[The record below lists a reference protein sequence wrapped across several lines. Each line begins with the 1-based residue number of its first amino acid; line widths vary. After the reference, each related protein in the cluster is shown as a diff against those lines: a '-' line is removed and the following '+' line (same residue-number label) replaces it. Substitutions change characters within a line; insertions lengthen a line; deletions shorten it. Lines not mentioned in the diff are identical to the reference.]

1 VIFLKPQAAQ
11 VSHCCR
17 SATWCWMGIFTE
29 KLSKGKPYLVWN
41 HSWSSTCLWD
51 KILSYCDDHCIA
63 ENFNELLVHESHVP
77 CSKKPNSPRSILLN
91 GQKFL
96 DKQMNRA
103 MLSSDTE
110 QVFQTTNY
118 AHSLCKHQ
126 SIKPWTPTLT
136 NSTGFLQGARFWCV
150 TNLSHSKRQC
160 QTKQNKTRS
169 HSCGHP
175 GTRPRVERSTLHKT
189 QPSKEWEEVAHITC
203 K

>member
-1 VIFLKPQAAQ
+1 MIFLKPQAAQ

-17 SATWCWMGIFTE
+17 SATWCWMAIFTE
-29 KLSKGKPYLVWN
+29 KLSKGKPDLVWN

-51 KILSYCDDHCIA
+51 KILSYRDDHCIA
-63 ENFNELLVHESHVP
+63 ENFNELLMHESHVP

-110 QVFQTTNY
+110 QVFQTTDY

-126 SIKPWTPTLT
+126 SIKPWTPT
-136 NSTGFLQGARFWCV
+136 W
-150 TNLSHSKRQC
+150 
-160 QTKQNKTRS
+160 QTQQAFCRVQDFDVSPTLDTLKDNVKQNKTRS
-169 HSCGHP
+169 HSCRRP
-175 GTRPRVERSTLHKT
+175 GTRPRVERSTLNKT